1 MNLSQDLKTELLPK
15 LRARYARRHRDGK
28 SRLLAPARAQQPL
41 RGRCGTKP
49 GTLLR
54 TEIPIRTAWDVSR
67 PGYLEADSVA
77 LRGSL
82 AGDFIRSLTCTDIV
96 SQWTEGRAMWNKGA
110 AGVVAATR
118 TVEAE
123 LPLYCWGLTVTTAAS
138 SWVLA
143 ARCWMFQSSFP
154 FPSANLRA
162 PLRLSV
168 YPV

>member
-67 PGYLEADSVA
+67 PVIWKRTAWH
-77 LRGSL
+77 
-82 AGDFIRSLTCTDIV
+82 C
-96 SQWTEGRAMWNKGA
+96 GA
-110 AGVVAATR
+110 AWPGI
-118 TVEAE
+118 
-123 LPLYCWGLTVTTAAS
+123 S
-138 SWVLA
+138 SGA
-143 ARCWMFQSSFP
+143 
-154 FPSANLRA
+154 
-162 PLRLSV
+162 
-168 YPV
+168 